1 MEGNPYAGILAL
13 IRAQEADA
21 APSGESARAG
31 LGAAPA
37 RMRLGTVVCAMPLT
51 VKVAGI
57 TQPAGAL
64 RVNERL
70 TKGAWWRLKLTSP
83 DSRYNELTGPI
94 QGPVTTPHGAGTGAL
109 EALTD
114 GRVHSGD
121 TTIDQARA
129 EQLELD
135 LEAGDEVLLLTE
147 DDQVFYILM
156 KVVKAV

>member
-1 MEGNPYAGILAL
+1 MDGNPYAGIVAL
-13 IRAQEADA
+13 MRAQGADT

-37 RMRLGTVVCAMPLT
+37 RMRLGTVICTAPLT
-51 VKVAGI
+51 VRVAGI
-57 TQPAGAL
+57 GQPAAAL
-64 RVNERL
+64 RINERL

-109 EALTD
+109 EALT
-114 GRVHSGD
+114 GGNVHSGD
-121 TTIDQARA
+121 TTVDRARA

-135 LEAGDEVLLLTE
+135 LEEGDEVLLLTE
-147 DDQVFYILM
+147 DDQIFYILM
-156 KVVKAV
+156 KVVDAV